1 MKDYSSIPPS
11 LSVVVAAWSGTA
23 ALRLCLRSLYS
34 QIRSGD
40 DEIIVA
46 RNFDIDLGVSLLEE
60 FPALV
65 DLPLAFDVT
74 VPRLRAAGMA
84 VASGVIVAFIED
96 HCVCSSGWRNA
107 IVKAHELPFEAVGGP
122 VDLARGGRPL
132 DWAVYFYDYSRFA
145 PPMISAPALSLS
157 GANMSY
163 KGTLLRGLGANLQH
177 GVMEVILE
185 RELRR
190 RGVVNYIAADAIVIH
205 SKRHSIRNAIGLA
218 YALARGYAAQRVLG
232 AAATRRVTYSCVTP
246 LLPFLLGGR
255 ILAATILKR
264 RKILQLALALP
275 WLAVLLIAWS
285 LGELAGYL
293 AGEGYSQR
301 RWR

>member
-1 MKDYSSIPPS
+1 
-11 LSVVVAAWSGTA
+11 
-23 ALRLCLRSLYS
+23 
-34 QIRSGD
+34 
-40 DEIIVA
+40 
-46 RNFDIDLGVSLLEE
+46 
-60 FPALV
+60 
-65 DLPLAFDVT
+65 
-74 VPRLRAAGMA
+74 
-84 VASGVIVAFIED
+84 
-96 HCVCSSGWRNA
+96 
-107 IVKAHELPFEAVGGP
+107 
-122 VDLARGGRPL
+122 
-132 DWAVYFYDYSRFA
+132 
-145 PPMISAPALSLS
+145 
-157 GANMSY
+157 MSY